1 MSAKPDAFD
10 LSRGVSVLDGAQP
23 SVFWLDAVTAVR
35 LPYLPKR
42 YRFGLS
48 RRQWR
53 ALRRG
58 RRLRLFAQPIRHRP
72 ARRLSAGGARLVLPI
87 EL

>member
-1 MSAKPDAFD
+1 V
-10 LSRGVSVLDGAQP
+10 VSGAP
-23 SVFWLDAVTAVR
+23 TAVFWLDAVTAVR

-53 ALRRG
+53 ALRRV
-58 RRLRLFAQPIRHRP
+58 RRLRFGDQPVHRRP
-72 ARRLSAGGARLVLPI
+72 ARRLNAGGARLVFPV